1 MQEAVWKT
9 DREWF
14 KAWFNHPAYHV
25 LYGHRSEAEA
35 IQFVNELA
43 KLDVLECRGEV
54 LEAGCGSGRH
64 ARALHAAGWR
74 VTAFDLSPESI
85 ASAVVQSSPDIQFQ
99 VQDLRRIKNEDA
111 WEGRFQLVT
120 NLFTSLG
127 YFDDPKD
134 QQAVLL
140 GLRHCL
146 HDHGYLIID
155 YLNLSFVEKHLVPF
169 ERITKEGTTF
179 EIHRRIHEGWI
190 EKSIAFEWK
199 GEPQHHVERVLAWGF
214 TQFEQALEDAGMQW
228 VQTWGDYHLNSWSAS
243 SPRCIMLAQPK
254 QP

>member
-1 MQEAVWKT
+1 MQAEVWKT
-9 DREWF
+9 DKEWF

-25 LYGHRSEAEA
+25 LYGHRSESEAE
-35 IQFVNELA
+35 QFVQ
-43 KLDVLECRGEV
+43 KLGALEVLKGRGEV

-64 ARALHAAGWR
+64 ARALHALGWK

-85 ASAVVQSSPDIQFQ
+85 SAAKAQSSPDIHFQ
-99 VQDLRRIKNEDA
+99 VQDLRTLKHQEN
-111 WEGRFQLVT
+111 WEGRFHLVT

-127 YFDDPKD
+127 YFEEPED
-134 QQAVLL
+134 QRAVLD

-146 HDHGYLIID
+146 HDDGFVVID
-155 YLNLSFVEKHLVPF
+155 YLNLSLVKKHLVPF
-169 ERITKEGTTF
+169 ERTTKEGTTF

-190 EKSIAFEWK
+190 EKSIAFEWM
-199 GEPQHHVERVLAWGF
+199 GESQHHVERVLAWGMPEF
-214 TQFEQALEDAGMQW
+214 VQALEVAGLQCI
-228 VQTWGDYHLNSWSAS
+228 QSWGDYHLNSWSAR